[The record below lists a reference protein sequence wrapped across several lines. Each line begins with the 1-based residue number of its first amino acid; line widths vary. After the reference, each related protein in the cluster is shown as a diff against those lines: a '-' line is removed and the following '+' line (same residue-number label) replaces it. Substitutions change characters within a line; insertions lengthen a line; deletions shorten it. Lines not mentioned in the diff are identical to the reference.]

1 VIPKLTRRGLL
12 VAGGA
17 LAASPRLRAQPA
29 QTLRIGVLGD
39 ESGAYRDVGGPGSL
53 ACVRQAV
60 KEFAASNP
68 MPVEVL
74 VADHQNKPDLAVSI
88 ARQWFDHGVDVL
100 MDIQGSAIA
109 LAVGG
114 LAKDRDKA
122 MMACNVGSSDITGS
136 ACTRN
141 TVHWAYD
148 SYMMAY
154 AVGTALVKNGGDTWF
169 FIRADYAAG
178 RSLENDATT
187 FIKRAGGRVIG
198 SVAMPFPSSDF
209 SSAILQAQSSGAKV
223 IGLANAGTDL
233 INCIKQAAEFGVTRQ
248 GTKLAALNMFITNIH
263 ALGLDVCAGLV
274 VANSFYWDLNDQTR
288 AFTARVLPAM
298 PNGDRPNMSQAA
310 CYSAT
315 LHYLNAAA
323 GLGIAKAK
331 ASGSAV
337 VDQMKATPVVDDV
350 LGRASIRQD
359 GQVISPTYLLEV
371 KRPAESKA
379 PWDYYKLL
387 ATNPADV
394 AWRPLSEGGCSF
406 IKT

>member
-1 VIPKLTRRGLL
+1 MPKLTRRSLIA
-12 VAGGA
+12 AGGT
-17 LAASPRLRAQPA
+17 LAAAPRLRAQRR

-39 ESGAYRDVGGPGSL
+39 ESGAYRDLGGPASL

-60 KEFAASNP
+60 KEFTASNP
-68 MPVEVL
+68 LPVEVL
-74 VADHQNKPDLAVSI
+74 VADHQDKPDLAVSI
-88 ARQWFDHGVDVL
+88 VRRWFDHDVDVP

-109 LAVGG
+109 PAVSG

-122 MMACNVGSSDITGS
+122 MMACNVGSSEIAGK

-178 RSLENDATT
+178 RSLEENTTT
-187 FIKRAGGRVIG
+187 FIKRAGGKVLG

-209 SSAILQAQSSGAKV
+209 SSAILQVQSSGAKV
-223 IGLANAGTDL
+223 IGLANAGADL

-248 GTKLAALNMFITNIH
+248 GTKMAALNMFMTNLH
-263 ALGLDVCAGLV
+263 ALGLSVCAGLV
-274 VANSFYWDLNDQTR
+274 VANSFYWDLNNRTR

-298 PNGDRPNMSQAA
+298 PDSNRPNMSQAA

-315 LHYLNAAA
+315 LHYLKAAA
-323 GLGIAKAK
+323 ALGIAKAK
-331 ASGSAV
+331 TSGSAV
-337 VDQMKATPVVDDV
+337 VEKMRATPVVDDV
-350 LGRASIRQD
+350 LGQASIRQD
-359 GQVISPTYLLEV
+359 GQVTS
-371 KRPAESKA
+371 
-379 PWDYYKLL
+379 
-387 ATNPADV
+387 
-394 AWRPLSEGGCSF
+394 PLSACL
-406 IKT
+406 

>member
-1 VIPKLTRRGLL
+1 MASKLTRRGLL
-12 VAGGA
+12 AVGGA
-17 LAASPRLRAQPA
+17 VMASPRVSAQSS

-39 ESGAYRDVGGPGSL
+39 ESGAYRDIGGPGSL
-53 ACVRQAV
+53 ACVKQAV
-60 KEFAASNP
+60 KEFTASNP
-68 MPVEVL
+68 LPVEVL
-74 VADHQNKPDLAVSI
+74 VADHQDKPDIAVSI
-88 ARQWFDHGVDVL
+88 AREWFDHDVDVL

-109 LAVGG
+109 LAVSG
-114 LAKDRDKA
+114 LAKERDKA
-122 MMACNVGSSDITGS
+122 MMACNVGSSEITGA

-141 TVHWAYD
+141 TIHWAYD

-154 AVGTALVKNGGDTWF
+154 AVGTALVKAGGDTWF
-169 FIRADYAAG
+169 FIRTDYAAG
-178 RSLENDATT
+178 RSLEDDATI
-187 FIKRAGGRVIG
+187 FIKRAGGKILG

-248 GTKLAALNMFITNIH
+248 GTKMAALNMFVTNIH
-263 ALGLDVCAGLV
+263 ALGLNVCAGLV
-274 VANSFYWDLNDQTR
+274 VANSFYWDLNDRTR

-315 LHYLNAAA
+315 THYLKAAA
-323 GLGIAKAK
+323 ALGVTKAK

-337 VDQMKATPVVDDV
+337 VDQMKTMPVVDDV
-350 LGRASIRQD
+350 LGQASIRQD
-359 GQVISPTYLLEV
+359 GQVISPTYLFEV

-406 IKT
+406 IKA